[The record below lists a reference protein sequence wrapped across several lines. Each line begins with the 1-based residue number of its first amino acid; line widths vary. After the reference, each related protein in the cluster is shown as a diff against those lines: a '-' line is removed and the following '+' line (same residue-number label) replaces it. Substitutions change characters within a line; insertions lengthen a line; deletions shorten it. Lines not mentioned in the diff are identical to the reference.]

1 MSSNLRIAKKCLFC
15 GKEFTA
21 KQMRTRFCC
30 SNCAHR
36 YALMLKKAQETGT
49 PQETPTTKAEKPD
62 EKARQISEIQSRP
75 YISVAEAS
83 VLLGISKDTIRR
95 QIIDGIIP
103 AFNLGERLT
112 RIDRAALERL
122 FQKDILNLA
131 MSHRKEA
138 AEPQKSELP
147 ELEGHYSIAEI
158 VSKYGIAPS
167 RVYAIINK
175 YDLPKIK
182 IGRYT
187 FVPQT
192 MADELFTEYIKL
204 YENFEETLQNKSDS
218 SPA

>member
-30 SNCAHR
+30 SNCAHK
-36 YALMLKKAQETGT
+36 YALKLKKTQESGI
-49 PQETPTTKAEKPD
+49 PKTPTSKVEKLD
-62 EKARQISEIQSRP
+62 ENARRISEIQSRP

-83 VLLGISKDTIRR
+83 FLLGISQDTIRR

-122 FQKDILNLA
+122 FQKDMLNLA
-131 MSHRKEA
+131 MAHRKEA
-138 AEPQKSELP
+138 AEPQKSEIP
-147 ELEGHYSIAEI
+147 ELEGHYSIADI

-192 MADELFTEYIKL
+192 MADELFTEYKKL

>member
-30 SNCAHR
+30 SNCAHK
-36 YALMLKKAQETGT
+36 YALMMKRAQKTGI
-49 PQETPTTKAEKPD
+49 PEIPTSTVEKPD
-62 EKARQISEIQSRP
+62 EKARRISEIQARP

-83 VLLGISKDTIRR
+83 FLLGISQDTIRR

-122 FQKDILNLA
+122 FQKDMLNLA
-131 MSHRKEA
+131 MAHRKEA
-138 AEPQKSELP
+138 AEPQKSEIP
-147 ELEGHYSIAEI
+147 ELEGHYSIADI

-192 MADELFTEYIKL
+192 MADELFTEYKKL